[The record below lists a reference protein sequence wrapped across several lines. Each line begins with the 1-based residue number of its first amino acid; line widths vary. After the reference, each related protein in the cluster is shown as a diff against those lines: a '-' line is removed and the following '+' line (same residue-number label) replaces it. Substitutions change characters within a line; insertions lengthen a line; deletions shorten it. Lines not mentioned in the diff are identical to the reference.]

1 MERFAVA
8 CVHPVAARYRPCLH
22 RSMRTESPME
32 TRDLVQATLTSERRA
47 ATLLPAGVSRCR
59 TVLMV
64 GPGIEGMGGMASV
77 VMGYIEAGLFDRFR
91 GIYVATHRGGS
102 FWRKLRAAVVGLSQV
117 VIELFRLDAPLVHV
131 MVATRA
137 SFWRKSLVCLL
148 ARLAR
153 RPFLLH
159 VHGSEFM
166 QFYDK
171 ECSAAAKWI
180 IGRIFSW
187 AALVVAL
194 SEEWRTNLLKICPSM
209 KIEVLPNGVALPEIG
224 HSPAQPGGRHPVAGA
239 RHSPSPHEHP
249 PAKPV
254 APRTVLTLGRLGQRK
269 GTYDLVRAFALIA
282 PRLPDAQLVCGGDGD
297 IEQVRALAQELGVG
311 DRVICPGWLG
321 AEGKRAHLAEAAVFI
336 LPSTAEGMPMAVLE
350 AMSWKLA
357 VIATPVGGVPQVI
370 QHDRNGILV
379 QPGDIEAIAAALLRL
394 LEDAALRERLG
405 SAARATIE
413 TRFSIAIT
421 VERLS
426 AIYGRFGIA
435 PRAAGERS

>member
-1 MERFAVA
+1 
-8 CVHPVAARYRPCLH
+8 
-22 RSMRTESPME
+22 ME

-102 FWRKLRAAVVGLSQV
+102 FWRKLRAAVGGLSRV
-117 VIELFRLDAPLVHV
+117 VIELFRLEAPLVHV

-148 ARLAR
+148 ARMAR

-171 ECSAAAKWI
+171 ECSAAGKWI

-209 KIEVLPNGVALPEIG
+209 KIEVLPNGVALPEIR
-224 HSPAQPGGRHPVAGA
+224 HSPAQTMARHPVAEGQ
-239 RHSPSPHEHP
+239 HSPAPVGPPPPQPMARQPPVLAGHSLAPLEPP
-249 PAKPV
+249 PAQPV

-282 PRLPDAQLVCGGDGD
+282 GRVSDAQLVCGGDGD

-350 AMSWKLA
+350 AMSWRLA

-370 QHDRNGILV
+370 QHDRNGMLV
-379 QPGDIEAIAAALLRL
+379 EPGDIEAIAAALLRL
-394 LEDAALRERLG
+394 LDDVALRERLG
-405 SAARATIE
+405 TAARATIE
-413 TRFSIAIT
+413 TRFSIAIA

-435 PRAAGERS
+435 ARVAGER

>member
-1 MERFAVA
+1 
-8 CVHPVAARYRPCLH
+8 
-22 RSMRTESPME
+22 
-32 TRDLVQATLTSERRA
+32 
-47 ATLLPAGVSRCR
+47 
-59 TVLMV
+59 
-64 GPGIEGMGGMASV
+64 
-77 VMGYIEAGLFDRFR
+77 
-91 GIYVATHRGGS
+91 IYVATHRGGS

-209 KIEVLPNGVALPEIG
+209 KIEVLPNGVALPEIE
-224 HSPAQPGGRHPVAGA
+224 HS
-239 RHSPSPHEHP
+239 

-297 IEQVRALAQELGVG
+297 IEQVRALAQEL
-311 DRVICPGWLG
+311 
-321 AEGKRAHLAEAAVFI
+321 
-336 LPSTAEGMPMAVLE
+336 
-350 AMSWKLA
+350 
-357 VIATPVGGVPQVI
+357 
-370 QHDRNGILV
+370 
-379 QPGDIEAIAAALLRL
+379 
-394 LEDAALRERLG
+394 
-405 SAARATIE
+405 
-413 TRFSIAIT
+413 
-421 VERLS
+421 
-426 AIYGRFGIA
+426 
-435 PRAAGERS
+435 